1 MLRGILRECGV
12 GDETLT
18 RKVQRL
24 VCLHEGGGGDLRSDL
39 LKDTDSRSCFDV
51 NPPRLESG
59 YAPGATEWEGMGP

>member
-24 VCLHEGGGGDLRSDL
+24 VCLHEGGGDLRSDL
-39 LKDTDSRSCFDV
+39 LKEADSRSCFDV
-51 NPPRLESG
+51 NPPP
-59 YAPGATEWEGMGP
+59 PGIGLCSRRHKWEGMDP